1 MHDYRL
7 DRPVINKKQPSV
19 WYVVWREEGRSR
31 RRSTGSTDKAMARQF
46 LAQYATTSLT
56 TGSTRISAINGSGG
70 VLGAPSHVSALWLW

>member
-31 RRSTGSTDKAMARQF
+31 RRSTGSTDKPMARQF
-46 LAQYATTSLT
+46 LAQYAATQEALPPV
-56 TGSTRISAINGSGG
+56 NY
-70 VLGAPSHVSALWLW
+70 LGAVTEARFVAVFKTTALLC